1 MDIQKLLS
9 ERNVSLQVSPA
20 DLTNF
25 GKQLIEDT
33 MQRMAE
39 ASKVASDERIS
50 AAEAAERLGVSLN
63 TLWRWERQ
71 KYLIP
76 TQIGRRVYYRA
87 GDIEALAGNRR
98 GA

>member
-1 MDIQKLLS
+1 MELIELAKQ
-9 ERNVSLQVSPA
+9 RNVSLQVQPA
-20 DLTNF
+20 DLIEF
-25 GKQLIEDT
+25 GERLINQT

-76 TQIGRRVYYRA
+76 TRIGRRVYYRA